1 MREGED
7 TQDFDIW
14 AAEWVVAPFVGLG
27 LEEEKGRVGRGGG
40 RKGEGEGVNLLPFVT
55 FDF

>member
-1 MREGED
+1 MKERED

-14 AAEWVVAPFVGLG
+14 AAEWVVAPFVSLG
-27 LEEEKGRVGRGGG
+27 LEEEKGRVGRGG
-40 RKGEGEGVNLLPFVT
+40 RKGEGEGVNSLPFVT